1 MKTIRKDRCAVIQQ
15 RDPEAFT
22 EQYNALMDQLAGS
35 GAEVDKPQPY
45 RSGDGFFIVVVT
57 YQEVETIAENIREEY
72 EARGECYFCKDC
84 PDYRPNTDGRKKGGF
99 CKLRTQT
106 YKEAK
111 ACLSFY
117 KRLELGEVEGVNNG
131 L

>member
-1 MKTIRKDRCAVIQQ
+1 MKTIRRDRCAVIQEQ
-15 RDPEAFT
+15 DPRRFT
-22 EQYNALMDQLAGS
+22 ERYNSLMDRLAES
-35 GAEVDKPQPY
+35 GADVEKPKPY

-57 YQEVETIAENIREEY
+57 YQEVETIAENVREEY
-72 EARGECYFCKDC
+72 EARGEFYCCADC
-84 PDYRPNTDGRKKGGF
+84 PDYRPSSDGRKKGGY

-117 KRLELGEVEGVNNG
+117 KRLELGEIEGVNNG
-131 L
+131 I